1 MSRTIVHIGCRTCDE
16 GDAVYQALQG
26 NHATYHLVTKF
37 RPIMVAPTPRKAA
50 TMAAKLLG
58 FDHKFVYTVR
68 GELMTPSL
76 VSVYC
81 SLNFSS
87 A

>member
-58 FDHKFVYTVR
+58 FDHKFVFTVR
-68 GELMTPSL
+68 GELMNPFL
-76 VSVYC
+76 VYVY
-81 SLNFSS
+81 
-87 A
+87 